1 MNARCVYRHSNRK
14 NWFDSSLKHMLS
26 DVLIICLGFAGLIW
40 GADKFVFGASAFARN
55 VGIPPLVIGLTIVAF
70 GTSAPEIFSSAAS
83 ALAGEPELAI
93 GNAIGSNIFNLGIA
107 LGVALVIKPITP
119 PPSLARKELPA
130 LMAVTV
136 ICGIL
141 MANLYMGPIDA
152 ILLIAVV
159 GYFIYHLF
167 SRRREGVED
176 DCHTDEIPD
185 NVSTGRAAAY
195 LLLGLVLLVVSAE
208 FLVDA
213 SVSIAD
219 RLGVS
224 SGIIGLTLVALGT
237 SLPELAATV
246 TCALRGHHELAVG
259 NIIGS
264 NILNILVVLPFPG
277 LLAAGAFNSDLFYRD
292 YAAMMLMTV
301 VLLLLCYPA
310 MRRKCQLGRLT
321 GITFI
326 LLYVGWFG
334 IMYYQI
340 H

>member
-1 MNARCVYRHSNRK
+1 
-14 NWFDSSLKHMLS
+14 ML
-26 DVLIICLGFAGLIW
+26 VNVVIICLGFAGLIW

-119 PPSLARKELPA
+119 PKSLARKELPA
-130 LMAVTV
+130 LMLVSV
-136 ICGIL
+136 LCGVL
-141 MANLYMGPIDA
+141 MMNLYIGAWDA
-152 ILLIAVV
+152 LMLIAVV
-159 GYFIYHLF
+159 TFFIVYLF
-167 SRRREGVED
+167 TSKRAQPADADAED
-176 DCHTDEIPD
+176 DDEIPD
-185 NVSTGRAAAY
+185 NVSTGKA
-195 LLLGLVLLVVSAE
+195 LTWLILGLVLLIVSAE
-208 FLVDA
+208 YLVDA
-213 SVSIAD
+213 SISIAQI
-219 RLGVS
+219 LGVS

-264 NILNILVVLPFPG
+264 NVLNILVVLPFPG
-277 LLAAGAFNSDLFYRD
+277 LLAASYFDSSLFYRD
-292 YAAMMLMTV
+292 YMAMMALTI
-301 VLLLLCYPA
+301 LLLAISYPA
-310 MRRKCQLGRLT
+310 IRARRQLGRSS
-321 GITFI
+321 GIAFI
-326 LLYVGWFG
+326 MLYLAWFG